1 MNTYFGAPDS
11 GLFKM
16 THVITF
22 FLLASIIVLFAALS
36 ITARDPIRSI
46 LFLFV
51 IMFNVAGLFVLL
63 DAVLI
68 SVTLII
74 LYLIITTALFF
85 CGILIFDLNL
95 FQMRKAVSK
104 YSNLSSTIGLI
115 IVIELSVWLMAFL
128 FSQLSSIN
136 APLLNAGSFSF
147 SPLNVLAEKL
157 YVDYF
162 YTSHATMLILL
173 VTIVGFVVLTSKKS
187 ETSRRDK
194 SGLGVEQNQSGSD
207 GSV

>member
-1 MNTYFGAPDS
+1 MNPYFGAPDT

-22 FLLASIIVLFAALS
+22 FLLASIIVVFAALS

-51 IMFNVAGLFVLL
+51 IMFNVAGLFILL

-85 CGILIFDLNL
+85 CGILIFDLNF

-104 YSNLSSTIGLI
+104 YSNLGSTIGLI
-115 IVIELSVWLMAFL
+115 LVIELSVWFMAFL
-128 FSQLSSIN
+128 FSQLSSID
-136 APLLNAGSFSF
+136 APLLNAASFSF

-162 YTSHATMLILL
+162 YTSHATILVLL
-173 VTIVGFVVLTSKKS
+173 VTIVGFVVLTIEKS
-187 ETSRRDK
+187 ETLRRDK
-194 SGLGVEQNQSGSD
+194 SVLDVEQNQSGSD

>member
-1 MNTYFGAPDS
+1 MNPYFGAPDS

-22 FLLASIIVLFAALS
+22 FLLASIIVVFAALS

-51 IMFNVAGLFVLL
+51 IMFNVAGLFILL

-85 CGILIFDLNL
+85 CGILIFDLNF

-104 YSNLSSTIGLI
+104 YSNLGSTIGLI
-115 IVIELSVWLMAFL
+115 LVIELSVWFMAFL
-128 FSQLSSIN
+128 FSQLSSID
-136 APLLNAGSFSF
+136 APLLNAASFSF

-162 YTSHATMLILL
+162 YTSHATILVLL
-173 VTIVGFVVLTSKKS
+173 VTIVGFVVLTIEKS
-187 ETSRRDK
+187 ETLRRDK
-194 SGLGVEQNQSGSD
+194 SVLDVEQNQSGSD

>member
-1 MNTYFGAPDS
+1 MNPYFGAPDS

-16 THVITF
+16 THAITF
-22 FLLASIIVLFAALS
+22 FLLASIIVVFAALS

-85 CGILIFDLNL
+85 CGILIFDLNF

-115 IVIELSVWLMAFL
+115 LVIELSVWLMAFL

-147 SPLNVLAEKL
+147 SPVNVLAEKL

-187 ETSRRDK
+187 EALRRDK
-194 SGLGVEQNQSGSD
+194 SVLGVEQNQSGSD

>member
-1 MNTYFGAPDS
+1 MNPYFGAPDS

-22 FLLASIIVLFAALS
+22 FLLASIIVVFAALS

-74 LYLIITTALFF
+74 QF
-85 CGILIFDLNL
+85 C
-95 FQMRKAVSK
+95 
-104 YSNLSSTIGLI
+104 T
-115 IVIELSVWLMAFL
+115 
-128 FSQLSSIN
+128 
-136 APLLNAGSFSF
+136 
-147 SPLNVLAEKL
+147 
-157 YVDYF
+157 
-162 YTSHATMLILL
+162 
-173 VTIVGFVVLTSKKS
+173 
-187 ETSRRDK
+187 
-194 SGLGVEQNQSGSD
+194 
-207 GSV
+207 

>member
-1 MNTYFGAPDS
+1 VDSYFCVPDS

-22 FLLASIIVLFAALS
+22 FLLASIIVVFAVLS

-46 LFLFV
+46 LFLFA
-51 IMFNVAGLFVLL
+51 IIFNVAGLFVLL

-68 SVTLII
+68 SVILII
-74 LYLIITTALFF
+74 LYLIITAALFF
-85 CGILIFDLNL
+85 CGILIVDLNF

-104 YSNLSSTIGLI
+104 YSNVSSTIGLI
-115 IVIELSVWLMAFL
+115 LVIELSVWFIAFL
-128 FSQLSSIN
+128 FSQLSSID

-173 VTIVGFVVLTSKKS
+173 VTIVGFVVLTIKRS
-187 ETSRRDK
+187 ETLRKDESV
-194 SGLGVEQNQSGSD
+194 LGVEHNKSGSD
-207 GSV
+207 GSY

>member
-1 MNTYFGAPDS
+1 
-11 GLFKM
+11 M

-22 FLLASIIVLFAALS
+22 FLLTSIIVVFAVLS

-46 LFLFV
+46 LFLFA
-51 IMFNVAGLFVLL
+51 IIFNVAGLFVLL

-68 SVTLII
+68 SVILII

-85 CGILIFDLNL
+85 CGILIFDLNF

-104 YSNLSSTIGLI
+104 YSNLSSIIGLI
-115 IVIELSVWLMAFL
+115 LAIELSVCFIAFL
-128 FSQLSSIN
+128 FSQLSSID
-136 APLLNAGSFSF
+136 APLLSADSFSF
-147 SPLNVLAEKL
+147 SPLNILAEKL

-173 VTIVGFVVLTSKKS
+173 VTIVGFVVLTIKRS
-187 ETSRRDK
+187 ETLRKDESV
-194 SGLGVEQNQSGSD
+194 LGVEQSKSGSD
-207 GSV
+207 GSD

>member
-1 MNTYFGAPDS
+1 VYPYFGVPGS

-16 THVITF
+16 THAITF
-22 FLLASIIVLFAALS
+22 FLVASIIVVFAALS

-46 LFLFV
+46 LFLFA
-51 IMFNVAGLFVLL
+51 IMFNVAGLFALL

-74 LYLIITTALFF
+74 LYLIITTGLFV
-85 CGILIFDLNL
+85 CGILIFDLNF

-104 YSNLSSTIGLI
+104 YSNLSSTISLI
-115 IVIELSVWLMAFL
+115 LVIESFVWFIAFL
-128 FSQLSSIN
+128 LSQLSSID
-136 APLLNAGSFSF
+136 APLLNADSFSF

-162 YTSHATMLILL
+162 YTSHAAMLILL
-173 VTIVGFVVLTSKKS
+173 VTIVGFVVLTIKKS
-187 ETSRRDK
+187 EILRRDK
-194 SGLGVEQNQSGSD
+194 SVLGVEQNQSGSD
-207 GSV
+207 GSG

>member
-1 MNTYFGAPDS
+1 MAPSFGVPDS

-22 FLLASIIVLFAALS
+22 FLLASIILVFATLS
-36 ITARDPIRSI
+36 ITARDPIRSF
-46 LFLFV
+46 LFLFA
-51 IMFNVAGLFVLL
+51 IMFNVAGLLVLL

-74 LYLIITTALFF
+74 LYLTITTGLFF
-85 CGILIFDLNL
+85 CGILIFDLN
-95 FQMRKAVSK
+95 FCQMRKVVSK

-115 IVIELSVWLMAFL
+115 LVIELSVWFIAFL
-128 FSQLSSIN
+128 FFQLSSID
-136 APLLNAGSFSF
+136 APLLDSGSFSF

-162 YTSHATMLILL
+162 YTSQVTMLILL
-173 VTIVGFVVLTSKKS
+173 VTIVGFVVLTIKRS
-187 ETSRRDK
+187 ETLRRDK
-194 SGLGVEQNQSGSD
+194 SVLGAEQNQNDSD

>member
-1 MNTYFGAPDS
+1 
-11 GLFKM
+11 M

-22 FLLASIIVLFAALS
+22 FLLASIIVVFAALS
-36 ITARDPIRSI
+36 ITARDSIRSI

-74 LYLIITTALFF
+74 LYLIITTGLFF
-85 CGILIFDLNL
+85 CGILIFDLNF

-115 IVIELSVWLMAFL
+115 LVIELSVWFMAFL
-128 FSQLSSIN
+128 FSQLSSID
-136 APLLNAGSFSF
+136 APLLNATSFSF

-162 YTSHATMLILL
+162 YTSHAAMLILL
-173 VTIVGFVVLTSKKS
+173 VTIVGFVVLTIKKS
-187 ETSRRDK
+187 ETLRRDK
-194 SGLGVEQNQSGSD
+194 SVLGVEQNQSGSD
-207 GSV
+207 GSI

>member
-1 MNTYFGAPDS
+1 MNPYFGAPDS

-22 FLLASIIVLFAALS
+22 FLLASIIVVFAALS

-85 CGILIFDLNL
+85 CGILIFDLNF
-95 FQMRKAVSK
+95 FQMREAVSK

-115 IVIELSVWLMAFL
+115 LVIELSVWLMAFL

-147 SPLNVLAEKL
+147 SPVNVLAEKL

-187 ETSRRDK
+187 ETLRRDT
-194 SGLGVEQNQSGSD
+194 SVLGAEQNQSGSD

>member
-1 MNTYFGAPDS
+1 
-11 GLFKM
+11 M

-22 FLLASIIVLFAALS
+22 FLLASIIVVFAVLS

-46 LFLFV
+46 LFLFA
-51 IMFNVAGLFVLL
+51 IIFNVAGLFVLL

-68 SVTLII
+68 SVILII
-74 LYLIITTALFF
+74 LYLIITAALFF
-85 CGILIFDLNL
+85 CGILIVDLNF

-104 YSNLSSTIGLI
+104 YSNVSSTIGLI
-115 IVIELSVWLMAFL
+115 LVIELSVWFMAFL
-128 FSQLSSIN
+128 FSQLSSID
-136 APLLNAGSFSF
+136 APLVNAASFSF

-162 YTSHATMLILL
+162 YTSHATILVLL
-173 VTIVGFVVLTSKKS
+173 VTIVGFVVLTIEKS
-187 ETSRRDK
+187 ETLRRDK
-194 SGLGVEQNQSGSD
+194 SVLDVEQNQSGSD

>member
-1 MNTYFGAPDS
+1 MNPYFGAPDS

-22 FLLASIIVLFAALS
+22 FLLASIIVVFATLS

-85 CGILIFDLNL
+85 CGILIFDLNF

-115 IVIELSVWLMAFL
+115 LVIELSVWFMAFL
-128 FSQLSSIN
+128 FSQLSSID
-136 APLLNAGSFSF
+136 APLLNAASFSF

-162 YTSHATMLILL
+162 YTSYAAILILL
-173 VTIVGFVVLTSKKS
+173 VTIVGFVVLTIKKS
-187 ETSRRDK
+187 EALRRDK
-194 SGLGVEQNQSGSD
+194 SVLGAEQSQSSSD